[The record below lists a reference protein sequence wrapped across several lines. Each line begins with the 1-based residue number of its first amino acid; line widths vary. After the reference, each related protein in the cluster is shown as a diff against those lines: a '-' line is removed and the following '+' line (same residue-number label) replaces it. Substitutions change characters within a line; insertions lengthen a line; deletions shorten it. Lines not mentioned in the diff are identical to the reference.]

1 MLRLNTW
8 LKLKKI
14 HNLYQSSTQIT
25 RYYYSMEKKVYTPE
39 ELEAELQKLEIQYT
53 LHKHDAAFNMQE
65 LKEKVKLNKAPYIK
79 NIFSKDKKG
88 DCFLISAHNDTTVG
102 KAFYKKVGTTY
113 NNCRMA
119 DGTVLKDVLGVQA
132 GSVTPFGLIND
143 HDNKVKHFVLDQ
155 NLLKEEYV
163 AFHPLVNTSTIELKT
178 TDFFKFL
185 EKLGRKYTALDL
197 AEVEEKVEK
206 KEEKPKEVVE
216 EKKADSSETKLSLA
230 AKKSEDF
237 SGWYTDV
244 LKKGEL
250 IEYYEV
256 SGCYILR
263 PYAYGIWE
271 CIQKLCDKRFAE
283 VMNMRF
289 V

>member
-1 MLRLNTW
+1 
-8 LKLKKI
+8 
-14 HNLYQSSTQIT
+14 
-25 RYYYSMEKKVYTPE
+25 MEHKQFTPE
-39 ELEAELQKLEIQYT
+39 ELEAKLKELGIDYT
-53 LHKHDAAFNMQE
+53 LHKHEAAFNMQE

-88 DCFLISAHNDTTVG
+88 DCYLISAHVDTVVG

-119 DGTVLKDVLGVQA
+119 DGTTLKETLGVEA

-143 HDNKVKHFVLDQ
+143 PEKKKVKHFVFDQ
-155 NLLKEEYV
+155 NLLNEEYL
-163 AFHPLVNTSTIELKT
+163 AFHPLVNTSTVELKR

-185 EKLGRKYTALDL
+185 ESLGRTYTSLDL
-197 AEVEEKVEK
+197 SEVEEKVEK
-206 KEEKPKEVVE
+206 KEEKPKVVE
-216 EKKADSSETKLSLA
+216 EKKSDSSETKLAIA
-230 AKKSEDF
+230 AKKNEDF
-237 SGWYTDV
+237 SLWYTDV

-250 IEYYEV
+250 IEYYEI

-271 CIQKLCDKRFAE
+271 SIQKMCDKRFGDVIIPFFFKVIVRSRKQLLPIVRHRE
-283 VMNMRF
+283 SLVQGKGTR
-289 V
+289 